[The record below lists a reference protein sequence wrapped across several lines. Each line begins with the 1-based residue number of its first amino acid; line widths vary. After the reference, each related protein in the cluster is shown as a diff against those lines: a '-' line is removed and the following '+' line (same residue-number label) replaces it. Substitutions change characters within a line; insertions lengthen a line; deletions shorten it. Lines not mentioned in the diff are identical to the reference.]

1 MWWATTTLYIWMN
14 LCILKQRFL
23 THAVKLWQKSTFYI
37 FILGKK
43 TQNIDLTSIIYR
55 SPLSIKAET
64 VSPQVWINVCIVFN
78 FLAAFHKSWTLCD
91 VLKTTLTLDHY
102 ILMRS
107 TSGPSTHLLPHLKTF
122 PQGFSFPEIFRS
134 TTLMLGHGGLDLLT
148 GIEHVHIYRW
158 MDGHRVPPAEVQ
170 KIASCVLTPPAPPIY
185 LPIRYNAQ
193 IDHNRT

>member
-1 MWWATTTLYIWMN
+1 MWRATAALYIWMN

-23 THAVKLWQKSTFYI
+23 THTVDHDRNQHFTFL
-37 FILGKK
+37 FEEKNM
-43 TQNIDLTSIIYR
+43 TDSTSIIYWDFDR

-64 VSPQVWINVCIVFN
+64 VSPQVWINICIVFN
-78 FLAAFHKSWTLCD
+78 FLAALHKSSTLYN

-122 PQGFSFPEIFRS
+122 PQGFSFPETFRS

-148 GIEHVHIYRW
+148 GIGHVRIYRW
-158 MDGHRVPPAEVQ
+158 MDGHTQCLQLRL
-170 KIASCVLTPPAPPIY
+170 SPAPR
-185 LPIRYNAQ
+185 LKK
-193 IDHNRT
+193 